1 MAMKRI
7 WLGLAVLILGLGTVL
22 PGAGQKFYRDD
33 PLWRDPET
41 QDASAAK
48 PVATS
53 QQYDFIENTF
63 LDAGDDDG
71 RRAVNLNTVDQ
82 VPDSSWFTNRIGRD
96 RWTTEQLVR
105 GPNVEGGPAPGPWTI
120 VGAKSEGITPGLT
133 IRDSAGDT
141 YFIKFDPPGNP
152 EMASGAEVISTKFF
166 YAFGYHTPENY
177 LATLRR
183 DSLVIG
189 DSAVVADADGKR
201 HAIEERD
208 LDSLFE
214 KAARQADGGY
224 RIIASKA
231 ILGRPIGHFR
241 YYGTRPDDPNDI
253 FPHEHRREL
262 RGLSVFAAWLNHD
275 DSRSINTMD
284 VLVPEGSRSTIRHY
298 LLDFGS
304 TLGSGSTQAQTARA
318 GNEFL
323 WEARPTLVTMLTLG
337 FYVRPWVKVEYPN
350 LPAVGRF
357 EATYFRPENWKPE
370 YPNPAFRNTRPEDRF
385 WAARIIAR
393 ISDEAITGIVASAQ
407 YSDPRSTEY
416 MTETILARKAKVLMS
431 WLNGSNPAVDFAL
444 DPDGRLTFQNA
455 AVEAGVSKAA
465 DRYTVAWSRF
475 DNASSTHTTVG
486 SEQTATTTAA
496 QAPRE
501 LLSSDFVSATIRALH
516 PDHPA
521 WQQPVVV
528 YFRRGPDSTWTL
540 VGLERNP

>member
-1 MAMKRI
+1 MRT
-7 WLGLAVLILGLGTVL
+7 WLGLGVLLLGLSAVL

-41 QDASAAK
+41 QDAAAAK
-48 PVATS
+48 PVAIS

-63 LDAGDDDG
+63 LDAGDEDG
-71 RRAVNLNTVDQ
+71 RRALNLNTVDQ

-105 GPNVEGGPAPGPWTI
+105 GPDLGSGPAAGPWTI

-133 IRDSAGDT
+133 IRDSAGDM
-141 YFIKFDPPGNP
+141 YFIKFDPPSNP

-166 YAFGYHTPENY
+166 YAFGYNTPENY
-177 LATLRR
+177 IATLRR
-183 DSLVIG
+183 ESLLIG
-189 DSAVVADADGKR
+189 DTAVIADVDGKR
-201 HAIEERD
+201 HAIEQRD
-208 LDSLFE
+208 LDALFK
-214 KAARQADGGY
+214 KAARQSDGSY
-224 RIIASKA
+224 RVLASKA
-231 ILGRPIGHFR
+231 IPGRPLGHFR

-275 DSRSINTMD
+275 DSRSINTLD
-284 VLVPEGSRSTIRHY
+284 VLVPDGARSTIKHY

-337 FYVRPWVKVEYPN
+337 LYVRPWVKVDYPK

-357 EATYFRPENWKPE
+357 ESTYFRPENWKPE

-385 WAARIIAR
+385 WAAHIISQ
-393 ISDEAITGIVASAQ
+393 IPDEAVKGIVASAK
-407 YSDPRSTEY
+407 YSDPRSAEY

-431 WLNGSNPAVDFAL
+431 WLNGSNPTVDFAL
-444 DPDGRLTFQNA
+444 DRDGRLTFRNA
-455 AVEAGVSKAA
+455 AVDVGVSKAA

-475 DNASSTHTTVG
+475 DNPSNVHTPIGT
-486 SEQTATTTAA
+486 EQSVTNLSA

-501 LLSSDFVSATIRALH
+501 LLGADFVSATVRAFH
-516 PDHPA
+516 ADHPA

-528 YFRRGPDSTWTL
+528 YFRRGTDSTWTL

>member
-1 MAMKRI
+1 MAMNRR
-7 WLGLAVLILGLGTVL
+7 WLGLGVLILGLGTVL

-48 PVATS
+48 SVATS

-63 LDAGDDDG
+63 LDAGDEDG

-82 VPDSSWFTNRIGRD
+82 VPDSSWFTNRVGRD

-105 GPNVEGGPAPGPWTI
+105 GPNVGGGPAPGPWTI

-201 HAIEERD
+201 HALEERD

-214 KAARQADGGY
+214 KAARRADGGY
-224 RIIASKA
+224 RVIASKA

-275 DSRSINTMD
+275 DSRSINTLD

-318 GNEFL
+318 GNEYL

-337 FYVRPWVKVEYPN
+337 LYIRPWVQVEYPK
-350 LPAVGRF
+350 LPAIGRF
-357 EATYFRPENWKPE
+357 ESTYFRPENWKPE

-496 QAPRE
+496 PAPRE
-501 LLSSDFVSATIRALH
+501 LLSSEFVSATIRAYH